1 MIHLRWK
8 KSGGSNVAVQRATH
22 SLCVV
27 FMLSFLLHK
36 GGMGGI
42 RRDRKREKDRD
53 GRENESDKEKQV
65 KKKQVDGGRET
76 ENKKKEGEKGSRVE
90 RHYA

>member
-8 KSGGSNVAVQRATH
+8 KSGGSNVAVQRATQ

-27 FMLSFLLHK
+27 FMLAFLFYK
-36 GGMGGI
+36 RRNGGI

-53 GRENESDKEKQV
+53 GRENESVKEKQL
-65 KKKQVDGGRET
+65 KKSELMED
-76 ENKKKEGEKGSRVE
+76 EK
-90 RHYA
+90 